1 MELQSINAEC
11 ALKTIRF
18 KFRKTE
24 KVKFISHIEMMNA
37 FMRALR
43 RAELNVVYTQGFNPG
58 MRLVFALPLPVGVSS
73 DSEYVDIWFNSE
85 YECQYAADMLSKALP
100 DGFELLEAFSVEKS
114 TLMEDVGSAIYGF
127 KVNSSCNLKKSLDK
141 LLTLDGIEVDK
152 SNNKGPV
159 DILPYIYK
167 IDYHDENSFSVLC
180 KAGAKGNL
188 HPRLLLKA
196 LEKYTGTHIEEIS
209 INRNKLFLK
218 VQ

>member
-1 MELQSINAEC
+1 VGFV
-11 ALKTIRF
+11 LKTIRF

-43 RAELNVVYTQGFNPG
+43 RAGLDVIYTQGFNPG
-58 MRLVFALPLPVGVSS
+58 MRLVFALPLPVGVTS
-73 DSEYVDIWFNSE
+73 DSEYADIWFNIDYS
-85 YECQYAADMLSKALP
+85 CQEAIDKLSVTLP
-100 DGFELLEAFSVEKS
+100 DGFELLEAFEVEKS
-114 TLMEDVGSAIYGF
+114 SLMEDVGSAIYVF
-127 KVNSSCNLKKSLDK
+127 KVNSSKNLKNALDLILSLDS
-141 LLTLDGIEVDK
+141 IEVDK
-152 SNNKGPV
+152 SNKKGPV

-167 IDYHDENSFSVLC
+167 IDYHDEHNFSVLC

-196 LEKYTGTHIEEIS
+196 LEKYSDTDIEEIS